1 MTILEQILELFPDDD
16 FLKMDGYD
24 NAIIGFDQQQ
34 MKLVYS
40 VPKCIEVL
48 VEEQGMEIDDAIDH
62 FEYNT
67 RRSIPY
73 VKDAPILMD
82 VVEW

>member
-1 MTILEQILELFPDDD
+1 MNILEGILEMFPDEQ

-24 NAIIGFDQQQ
+24 DAVIGFDQQE
-34 MKLVYS
+34 MKLIYS
-40 VPKCIEVL
+40 VNKCIEVL
-48 VEEQGMEIDDAIDH
+48 VEQGMELDDAIDH

-82 VVEW
+82 EVW